1 MTKSK
6 EMSMKVLSKMAG
18 LAGIGAL
25 LANALPA
32 SAQVQARSQEVEAYA
47 GALFGDDLTD
57 VRLSGQRPKLD
68 DDVAFGLRYGF
79 NLTDAWGLETS
90 LGYSPNKVTGLAG
103 GDVDL
108 DLWTLDLDGVYHFN
122 QFGRVVPY
130 VLAGV
135 GYASADLDRDLT
147 GTVNAQPVTIRD
159 DDGFTLNAGL
169 GAKFFA
175 TDHLLFRLEGRY
187 RYLDKVVEHFD
198 HSLNTFETTLGVGYQ
213 F

>member
-1 MTKSK
+1 
-6 EMSMKVLSKMAG
+6 MKTVLKIAG

-25 LANALPA
+25 LAGALPA
-32 SAQVQARSQEVEAYA
+32 SAQVKAKSQEVEAYA

-57 VRLSGQRPKLD
+57 VRISGQRPELD

-79 NLTDAWGLETS
+79 NFTDAWGLDAS

-103 GDVDL
+103 GDIDL
-108 DLWTLDLDGVYHFN
+108 NLTTLDLDGVYHFN

-135 GYASADLDRDLT
+135 GYATANLDHDLV

-169 GAKFFA
+169 GAKLYA

-187 RYLDKVVEHFD
+187 RYLDKVVDHFD

>member
-1 MTKSK
+1 
-6 EMSMKVLSKMAG
+6 MKTLLKIAG
-18 LAGIGAL
+18 LAGLGTL

-32 SAQVQARSQEVEAYA
+32 SAGVQAKSQEVEAYA
-47 GALFGDDLTD
+47 GALFGDDLTNL
-57 VRLSGQRPKLD
+57 RLSGQRPKLD
-68 DDVAFGLRYGF
+68 DDVTFGLRYGF
-79 NLTDAWGLETS
+79 NFTDAWGLDAS

-108 DLWTLDLDGVYHFN
+108 NLTTLDIDGVYHFN

-135 GYASADLDRDLT
+135 GYATADLDHDLL
-147 GTVNAQPVTIRD
+147 GTVNAQPVTLRD

-169 GAKFFA
+169 GAKFYA
-175 TDHLLFRLEGRY
+175 TDHVLFRLEGRY

-198 HSLNTFETTLGVGYQ
+198 RSLNTFETTLGVGYQ

>member
-1 MTKSK
+1 MTKLK
-6 EMSMKVLSKMAG
+6 EMWMKALLKIAG

-25 LANALPA
+25 LANAVPA
-32 SAQVQARSQEVEAYA
+32 SAQVQAQSQEVEAYA

-57 VRLSGQRPKLD
+57 VRISGQRPKLD
-68 DDVAFGLRYGF
+68 DDIAFGLRYGF
-79 NLTDAWGLETS
+79 NVTDAWGLEAS
-90 LGYSPNKVTGLAG
+90 LGYSPNKVTNLAG

-108 DLWTLDLDGVYHFN
+108 NLWTLDLDGVYHFT
-122 QFGRVVPY
+122 QLGRVVPY
-130 VLAGV
+130 VVAGV
-135 GYASADLDRDLT
+135 GYASADLDRDLV

-175 TDHLLFRLEGRY
+175 TDHLLFRVEGRY